1 MEIREHKGEANIEK
15 ADHLG
20 TFFSPS
26 TNLDGSEIN
35 DFFFYNRAHQD
46 TVCLDQ
52 TILEGVHTPRE
63 NLVSSSNTP
72 IRTTGQADV

>member
-1 MEIREHKGEANIEK
+1 MESREHKAEANIEK
-15 ADHLG
+15 ADHVG

-35 DFFFYNRAHQD
+35 DSYYNRARQD
-46 TVCLDQ
+46 TVCLGQ

-72 IRTTGQADV
+72 IRTTGQADI

>member
-1 MEIREHKGEANIEK
+1 MEIRERKAEANIEK
-15 ADHLG
+15 ADHVG

-35 DFFFYNRAHQD
+35 DSYYNRARQD

-72 IRTTGQADV
+72 IRTTGQADI